1 MKEFGLHILK
11 ILQDRK
17 YLLRICHVS
26 DFAKVIAVLMISK
39 SKYSCF
45 LKTYSQEIELIPYEI
60 QISTLLTQ
68 YYTGIRILSSVMFS
82 LSLSL
87 WAYQCN
93 QQEVVY
99 MDSEERLFQG
109 VSSGCVL
116 QQELSYNLLISPIFF
131 FEHECENNHC
141 KHHIRSDQSLSRVRL
156 FATP

>member
-26 DFAKVIAVLMISK
+26 DFAKVIEVLMISK

-45 LKTYSQEIELIPYEI
+45 LKAYSQEIELIPYEI

-68 YYTGIRILSSVMFS
+68 YYTGMQILSSVIFS
-82 LSLSL
+82 LSPSL

-93 QQEVVY
+93 QQEVAY

-116 QQELSYNLLISPIFF
+116 QQELSYNLLISIF

-141 KHHIRSDQSLSRVRL
+141 KHTS
-156 FATP
+156 